1 MKNALVPN
9 EKQLVKGIV
18 SAFNRMESAK
28 KSYVISVIELGEKL
42 IEAKKI
48 VPFGQWESWLK
59 ANSEFAF
66 GDRQAQK
73 IMLVATN
80 KLLVLEYFSD
90 ENSVNQLTKA
100 IADATPEQLARVAQ
114 IEAERLA
121 AEEQAKADRAAKAAE
136 LEAKKAEEQIIKQV
150 QTKEPEIIEGDFTE
164 VKPAE
169 KQEEYQPE
177 ETLEQALTEANDM
190 LIADNQELIKEIDS
204 VTKILESNDQ
214 VSAAIAEAKKYRELN
229 RVLNERVTGLQ
240 NEKNEAIRSVKHW
253 KNRAEKAERELA
265 AIKAAV

>member
-18 SAFNRMESAK
+18 SAFNKMESAK
-28 KSYVISVIELGEKL
+28 KDYVLSVISLGERL
-42 IEAKKI
+42 LDAKEK
-48 VPFGQWESWLK
+48 VPHGRWETWIK

-66 GDRQAQK
+66 SERQAQK

-100 IADATPEQLARVAQ
+100 ITDATPEQLERVKQ
-114 IEAERLA
+114 IEAKRLV

-136 LEAKKAEEQIIKQV
+136 LEAKKAEEQIIEQV
-150 QTKEPEIIEGDFTE
+150 QTKEPEIIEGEFVE
-164 VKPAE
+164 VIE
-169 KQEEYQPE
+169 PE
-177 ETLEQALTEANDM
+177 ETLEQVLTEANEI
-190 LIADNQELIKEIDS
+190 LQADNQELVKEIDS

-214 VSAAIAEAKKYRELN
+214 VAAALAEAKKYRELN
-229 RVLNERVTGLQ
+229 RVLNERITGLQ
-240 NEKNEAIRSVKHW
+240 NERNELIKSVKYW
-253 KNRAEKAERELA
+253 KNRAEKLE
-265 AIKAAV
+265 KAAA